1 MNYLFSYSGPVSFKI
16 KRQLLRNIKSNTE
29 AVTTNPAIQKRIRYI
44 FDEMVSNVYE
54 YYVHEGFS
62 AEITGIDGH
71 LKLNNQLEFVLT
83 STIGEADKEPF
94 KNHID
99 YVNSLDEAGLKS
111 FYKIKLNAVDTEKGK
126 VGLGLLSVR
135 MKSGNPIE
143 YEFKTTKSGN
153 MLFLK
158 TVINLK
164 NE

>member
-29 AVTTNPAIQKRIRYI
+29 AVTTDPLIQKRIRYI

-54 YYVHEGFS
+54 YYTHEGFL
-62 AEITGIDGH
+62 AEITGIDGC
-71 LKLNNQLEFVLT
+71 LKPHNHLEFILT

-99 YVNSLDEAGLKS
+99 YINSLDEKGLKDL
-111 FYKIKLNAVDTEKGK
+111 YKRKLNAVETEKGK
-126 VGLGLLSVR
+126 VGLGLLSIR

-143 YEFKTTKSGN
+143 YEFKNNKTGN
-153 MLFLK
+153 MVFLK